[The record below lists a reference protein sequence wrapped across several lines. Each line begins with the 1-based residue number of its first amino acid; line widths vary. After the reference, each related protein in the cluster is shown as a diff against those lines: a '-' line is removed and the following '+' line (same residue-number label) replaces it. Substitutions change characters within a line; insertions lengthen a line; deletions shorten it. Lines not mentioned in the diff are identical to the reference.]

1 MQPDS
6 EKIREKLRQNF
17 FEISAQGIL
26 VYQDPVIGPLF
37 NSRKKIAVH
46 VNTEQGCLE
55 LKVNGRLE
63 ETFDFAQNVGRA
75 CQEACGAYFNVIAQ
89 QNTDQEAIQ
98 TA

>member
-46 VNTEQGCLE
+46 VNTE
-55 LKVNGRLE
+55 
-63 ETFDFAQNVGRA
+63 RA

-98 TA
+98 AA